1 MRKRWYD
8 TLWGAKQL
16 AGKMELNSTI
26 DQKEKHGLAFKFDW
40 KSHTSLA
47 GLIVLIIIS
56 AALSPT
62 FLSPANLLNVATQ
75 IAAPGII
82 AIGMTFVILTG
93 GIDLSVGSLLA
104 LTGVVIAITAPIT
117 GWPLAVV
124 IAIAVGTLIGAF
136 HGFSVTKL
144 KVPAFI
150 VTLAGLTAYKGLAL
164 ILTGSAAIPIQSD
177 TFAFLGSGKISGIF
191 SSLALLIVAVLVVI
205 KYAFSYKSYSK
216 HDKLIKTSKIIISVA
231 ILLASSYFIFQIG
244 GMPVQVFFFLSIFA
258 IAWFVL
264 NKTVFGR
271 EVYAIGGNPEAA
283 HLAGVKV
290 NRGLIIVYSI
300 AGFLAAIGGMLIA
313 ARLGSGTPQVGTL
326 GELDAI
332 AAVVIGGTSL
342 MGGVGRLS
350 GTIIGVILIGI
361 LNNLLSLMNVTAD
374 MQMLFKGIIIFGA
387 VVLNANL
394 SKK

>member
-1 MRKRWYD
+1 MRKRWFD
-8 TLWGAKQL
+8 MLWEVKQL
-16 AGKMELNSTI
+16 ESKLELNSTAE
-26 DQKEKHGLAFKFDW
+26 KEKSSFAIKMDW
-40 KSHTSLA
+40 KNHTSLA

-56 AALSPT
+56 AVLSPT
-62 FLSPANLLNVATQ
+62 FLSPTNLLNIATQ

-104 LTGVVIAITAPIT
+104 LTGVIIAITAPVT

-124 IAIAVGTLIGAF
+124 LAIVAGTLIGAF
-136 HGFSVTKL
+136 HGFSITKL

-164 ILTGSAAIPIQSD
+164 ILTGSAAVPIQST
-177 TFAFLGSGKISGIF
+177 TFAFLGSGKISGVI
-191 SSLALLIVAVLVVI
+191 SSVILVVVAGLVVL
-205 KYAFSYKSYSK
+205 KYVLSYKSYMK
-216 HDKLIKTSKIIISVA
+216 HDKVIKTIKTIASVA
-231 ILLASSYFIFQIG
+231 FLLAFAYFILQVG
-244 GMPVQVFFFLSIFA
+244 GMPVQVFFFLAIFA

-290 NRGLIIVYSI
+290 NKGLVIVYSI
-300 AGFLAAIGGMLIA
+300 AGFTAAIGGMLIA

-342 MGGVGRLS
+342 MGGVGKLG

-374 MQMLFKGIIIFGA
+374 MQMLFKGIIILGA